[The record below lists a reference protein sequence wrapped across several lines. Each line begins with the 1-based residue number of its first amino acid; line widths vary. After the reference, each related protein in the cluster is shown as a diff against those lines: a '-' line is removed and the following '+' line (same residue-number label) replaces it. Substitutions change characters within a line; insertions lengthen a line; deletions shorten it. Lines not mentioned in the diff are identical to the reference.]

1 MGAMP
6 ASVIR
11 LKANNKSHRM
21 SIEHHS
27 ISSHYARSI
36 LASAGRLGMDQ
47 EQLMEEAGLNR
58 VILESEQLR
67 ITPNQ
72 FARLMRAFWRAS
84 DDEFLGMGSQP
95 SRHGVF
101 TLMSKQAVHCQ
112 NLRAVYH
119 HISHFYN
126 LLADALTLNLSIE
139 GDEVRFSMRLTKP
152 ELDPSHS
159 LCEFLMLIWHRFPSW
174 LIGQRIPL
182 KAIHLAHPAPDHTG
196 EYRLLFPCPA
206 HFDQPETCLVFDSDI
221 LSAPVVQTPKS
232 LRAYLRRV
240 PLDWFMRQAYYP
252 AYTRRVL
259 DHLEQE
265 DGLLNTSMESIADDM
280 HVTTRTLR
288 RKLTEEGTTF
298 QELKDGVRRDT
309 AIHFLSRPS
318 LPISEISRKLGFSE
332 PAAFTRAFKQWTGVT
347 PKAFR
352 QH

>member
-1 MGAMP
+1 
-6 ASVIR
+6 
-11 LKANNKSHRM
+11 M

-36 LASAGRLGMDQ
+36 LASAEKMGLDQ
-47 EQLMEEAGLNR
+47 NLLIEESGLNSA
-58 VILESEQLR
+58 ILKSEQLR

-72 FARLMRAFWRAS
+72 FARLMRAFWQHG

-112 NLRAVYH
+112 SLRAIYH

-126 LLADALTLNLSIE
+126 LLADAFNLSLQVE
-139 GDEVRFSMRLTKP
+139 GDTARFSMQLTEP
-152 ELDPSHS
+152 EKDPSHS

-182 KAIHLAHPAPDHTG
+182 KAIHFTHSAPEHVA
-196 EYRLLFPCPA
+196 EYRLMFPCPA
-206 HFDQPETCLVFDSDI
+206 YFDQQETCLIFDADS
-221 LSAPVVQTPKS
+221 LGAPVVQTAKA

-252 AYTRRVL
+252 AFTRRVL
-259 DHLEQE
+259 DHLEKE
-265 DGLLNTSMESIADDM
+265 DGLLEASMESIADDL
-280 HVTTRTLR
+280 HVTSRTLR

-309 AIHFLSRPS
+309 AIHYLSRPS

-352 QH
+352 QG

>member
-1 MGAMP
+1 
-6 ASVIR
+6 
-11 LKANNKSHRM
+11 M

-36 LASAGRLGMDQ
+36 LTSAERVGMDL
-47 EQLMEEAGLNR
+47 EILLEDAGLNTA
-58 VILESEQLR
+58 ILKSEQIR

-72 FARLMRAFWRAS
+72 FARLMRAFWREG

-126 LLADALTLNLSIE
+126 LLADALTLTFRVE
-139 GDEVRFSMRLTKP
+139 GETAFFSMQLTEP
-152 ELDPSHS
+152 EKDPSYS

-182 KAIHLAHPAPDHTG
+182 KEIRFSHPAPEHVA
-196 EYRLLFPCPA
+196 EYRLLFPCPSL
-206 HFDQPETCLVFDSDI
+206 FDQPETCLVFDAEYLNS
-221 LSAPVVQTPKS
+221 SVVQTPKS

-265 DGLLNTSMESIADDM
+265 GGLRNTSMDTIADDL

-332 PAAFTRAFKQWTGVT
+332 PAAFTRAFKQWTGVS
-347 PKAFR
+347 PKMYR
-352 QH
+352 QP